1 MLAKRHGIPP
11 NPLYTLGC
19 SRVGFMRCIHARK
32 KELGVIFRR
41 FPEQIQ
47 RVAEWERIVAVDA
60 TTQL

>member
-1 MLAKRHGIPP
+1 MP
-11 NPLYTLGC
+11 
-19 SRVGFMRCIHARK
+19 CIHARK